1 MTGYQQ
7 LADVVARLWPLVA
20 DHLWQ
25 ATLFFLMVFLLTVV
39 LRRGPAQLRYA
50 LWLIAAVKLILPSQ
64 AMVFLVQGSGLDR
77 YVPSKSVIPTEPIE
91 PHSITV
97 FSGVREQAFRLADPA
112 ASLSNS
118 TLGNR
123 EIYLAITALWLLG
136 LAIWVGRWW
145 KRRRQ
150 FVLVIQGAET
160 LAVGREVEALRRLC
174 AWLSMEREIQLVI
187 SPQVI
192 EPGLWGVRKPI
203 IVLPESLPAHLRDSE
218 LETLL
223 LHELV
228 HVRRRDNLISYFQ
241 MVLGSFFW
249 FYPVMWIIDRKLVVE
264 RELACDEE
272 VLRLGRSS
280 DDYASSLWKVVRF
293 CLGRSIAGVS
303 LVTGSN
309 LKRRIEKIMSG
320 KIQAKLAWQHRVFLV
335 GSVISMIGLSLSIG
349 VYSQGATGKLSGS
362 VHDASRATIPGATVT
377 ISKPGAGTK
386 EITST
391 NDVGEYE
398 FRSLPKGKY
407 EVEVDK
413 EGFKA
418 YQRKDVIINGN
429 AQERLDVIMEVG
441 EVLQTIDVRAK
452 SPRAAAA
459 PSSASGQPHRIRV
472 GGNVQQ
478 ANLISETKPIYPE
491 LARQAGIEGTVLL
504 EAIIGKEGNVVNFRV
519 VNTLVNPELVKA
531 AVAAVKQWLYKPTLL
546 NGEPIEVVTTIR
558 VNFSLAQAE

>member
-1 MTGYQQ
+1 MSSPGC
-7 LADVVARLWPLVA
+7 
-20 DHLWQ
+20 
-25 ATLFFLMVFLLTVV
+25 
-39 LRRGPAQLRYA
+39 GPW
-50 LWLIAAVKLILPSQ
+50 WL
-64 AMVFLVQGSGLDR
+64 
-77 YVPSKSVIPTEPIE
+77 
-91 PHSITV
+91 
-97 FSGVREQAFRLADPA
+97 
-112 ASLSNS
+112 
-118 TLGNR
+118 
-123 EIYLAITALWLLG
+123 
-136 LAIWVGRWW
+136 
-145 KRRRQ
+145 
-150 FVLVIQGAET
+150 
-160 LAVGREVEALRRLC
+160 
-174 AWLSMEREIQLVI
+174 
-187 SPQVI
+187 
-192 EPGLWGVRKPI
+192 I

-218 LETLL
+218 LEMLL

-249 FYPVMWIIDRKLVVE
+249 FYLVE

-280 DDYASSLWKVVRF
+280 DDYASNLWKVVRF

-320 KIQAKLAWQHRVFLV
+320 KIQAKLAWQHRMFLV
-335 GSVISMIGLSLSIG
+335 GSVMSMIGLSLSIG

-362 VHDASRATIPGATVT
+362 VHDASGATVPGATVT
-377 ISKPGAGTK
+377 ISPGRGTK
-386 EITST
+386 EIAST

-398 FRSLPKGKY
+398 FRSLAKGKY
-407 EVEVDK
+407 EVEVNK

-418 YQRKDVIINGN
+418 YQRKDVIINAN

-441 EVLQTIDVRAK
+441 EVFQTIDVTAK